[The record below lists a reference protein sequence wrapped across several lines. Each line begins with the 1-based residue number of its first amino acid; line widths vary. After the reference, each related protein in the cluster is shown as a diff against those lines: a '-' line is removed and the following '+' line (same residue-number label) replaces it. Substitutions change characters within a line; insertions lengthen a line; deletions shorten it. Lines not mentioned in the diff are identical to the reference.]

1 MCLPERAA
9 TYYLHLHRMYG
20 GPGLPDLVI
29 AKSKME
35 LQTLVRS
42 LNTMGHFGEYLRRL
56 LLENKDLEYTLE
68 AINHGNTKGLC
79 DTIKEASRSLHRL
92 KKFLQVDLQLTNLE
106 EREVTLS
113 IDGSNYRDPWPT
125 FSRCL
130 QKQSLKELQKAPNQE
145 DSGER

>member
-1 MCLPERAA
+1 
-9 TYYLHLHRMYG
+9 MYG

-42 LNTMGHFGEYLRRL
+42 LNTMRHFGEYLR
-56 LLENKDLEYTLE
+56 
-68 AINHGNTKGLC
+68 HKGLC

-92 KKFLQVDLQLTNLE
+92 KKFLQVDLQLSILE
-106 EREVTLS
+106 EKVTLA